1 MSEVTSNLKLFKY
14 DVVKDAKQPFS
25 IERALN
31 DNWDLL
37 DSKVVRKTGD
47 TMTGTF
53 YIKPATAT
61 GFMCIGNNTLNV
73 KENSIPETNKQY
85 GIIQFV
91 DANDAWASYQQTEER
106 TDGIR
111 RHVIGVRRFTDED
124 TYHSAWIAVQRD
136 INNVGSF
143 AASGDVKQSITN
155 FFAPS
160 TKYVNLTL
168 HETQDIESTVTSHY
182 TAPGNGYFE
191 LNVQQASNSAGF
203 WMYGDGG
210 MCSYGQCLVNGAR
223 EQMRAFLPCARGR
236 NVQIDTYKKLTVNSF
251 RFIYA
256 IGG

>member
-14 DVVKDAKQPFS
+14 DVVEDAKQPFS

-61 GFMCIGNNTLNV
+61 GFMRIGNNTLNV

-136 INNVGSF
+136 IDNVGSF

-168 HETQDIESTVTSHY
+168 HETLDTADVQTSRY
-182 TAPGNGYFE
+182 TAPGNGYFM
-191 LNVQQASNSAGF
+191 LNVQQASNNGGF
-203 WMYGDGG
+203 WMYGDGNI
-210 MCSYGQCLVNGAR
+210 CTYGQCLVAGQR
-223 EQMRAFLPCARGR
+223 EQKRAFLPCAKGR
-236 NVQIDTYKKLTVNSF
+236 TVQIDTYHKLTVNTF